1 VESPG
6 LGGWGDECVGG
17 ECGVVGV
24 GGGAGEL
31 AGLDTE
37 LGSVLQESLGGTAA
51 HWGLVTLDHAVRES
65 WSLDSIR
72 IWCWEVAEGTSAT
85 VCCECGLGCVCL
97 GDLGNLRLLGLG
109 SFDGVLTGLLSGCE
123 GSALACVSGS
133 VEDGLSGV
141 HLLLEGG
148 FNLGGEL

>member
-6 LGGWGDECVGG
+6 LGGWGDECAGG

-65 WSLDSIR
+65 GALDSI
-72 IWCWEVAEGTSAT
+72 IIYWWEVAEGTSAT
-85 VCCECGLGCVCL
+85 VLWECGLGSVCL
-97 GDLGNLRLLGLG
+97 CDVLDDLILLLGL
-109 SFDGVLTGLLSGCE
+109 FDGILTGLLSGCE

-133 VEDGLSGV
+133 VEDGLSGI
-141 HLLLEGG
+141 HLVLEGG
-148 FNLGGEL
+148 FDPGGEL